1 MDIIKEFNKNDKM
14 FQKEAVEYAKKN
26 KDEVSDVLLSH
37 LKDFVSNM
45 DKNKNCPFSVVYAVF
60 LLAEFKDKRLFK
72 VIIDI
77 FSKEGYDFYNLLGDW
92 AYDNLSS
99 IIVSVFDGD
108 FDSINKVIEN
118 KNIDENIRGYFLK
131 TYVYFC
137 DNGLI
142 TKDVVEKYLLK
153 LLDLYDYIDDEDDMD
168 DIYTDIMEVIASL
181 HLFSLMNE
189 VKKMYYYGVINTMMI
204 GDYDSFVDYI
214 FNYDYKLVRIKPIDD
229 TIKSMSWWA
238 CFDNREDV
246 FDEDKVSKMFESFI
260 EEETKANNMKDPS
273 KVGRNDPCPCGSGK
287 KYKKCC
293 INKEINFLP
302 YQSYITKSL
311 DEYPKKKTSSDEYDL
326 YDFYKEEYIE
336 IDKLLYN
343 VLKHKAIPMF
353 INRDYLKENRINIDY
368 LKEAFDKIKVVVKNN
383 SFKTINDYDE
393 KVSIHYSLYQF
404 FERYSKLLME
414 MINKHIP
421 KEKEYLV
428 FLEELVDFFYD
439 SFDLNDS
446 NETLFLNVKDFL
458 FNAKGKI
465 DEGIEYFKEKLK
477 TCDYS
482 VKFDVYQMLIELY
495 EEKDYDLACEK
506 LEEYID
512 KETDNDLK
520 EYLEEMLMDY
530 REY

>member
-26 KDEVSDVLLSH
+26 KDEVSDTLLSH
-37 LKDFVSNM
+37 LEVFASNM
-45 DKNKNCPFSVVYAVF
+45 DKNKECPFSVVYAVF
-60 LLAEFKDKRLFK
+60 LLAEIKDKRLFK

-118 KNIDENIRGYFLK
+118 RNIDENIRGCFLK

-142 TKDVVEKYLLK
+142 TKEEVEKYLLK
-153 LLDLYDYIDDEDDMD
+153 LLDLYDYIDNEDDMD

-204 GDYDSFVDYI
+204 GNYDSFVDYI
-214 FNYDYKLVRIKPIDD
+214 FNYEHKLVRIEPIDD
-229 TIKSMSWWA
+229 TIKSMSWWS

-246 FDEDKVSKMFESFI
+246 FDEDKVSKMLESFI
-260 EEETKANNMKDPS
+260 EEESEANIMKEPF

-293 INKEINFLP
+293 INKESNFYL
-302 YQSYITKSL
+302 ISL
-311 DEYPKKKTSSDEYDL
+311 TRDLVLNEYPKKKTSSDEYDL

-353 INRDYLKENRINIDY
+353 IKRDYLKENRINIDY
-368 LKEAFDKIKVVVKNN
+368 LK
-383 SFKTINDYDE
+383 
-393 KVSIHYSLYQF
+393 
-404 FERYSKLLME
+404 KLL
-414 MINKHIP
+414 I
-421 KEKEYLV
+421 
-428 FLEELVDFFYD
+428 
-439 SFDLNDS
+439 
-446 NETLFLNVKDFL
+446 
-458 FNAKGKI
+458 
-465 DEGIEYFKEKLK
+465 
-477 TCDYS
+477 
-482 VKFDVYQMLIELY
+482 
-495 EEKDYDLACEK
+495 
-506 LEEYID
+506 
-512 KETDNDLK
+512 
-520 EYLEEMLMDY
+520 
-530 REY
+530 R